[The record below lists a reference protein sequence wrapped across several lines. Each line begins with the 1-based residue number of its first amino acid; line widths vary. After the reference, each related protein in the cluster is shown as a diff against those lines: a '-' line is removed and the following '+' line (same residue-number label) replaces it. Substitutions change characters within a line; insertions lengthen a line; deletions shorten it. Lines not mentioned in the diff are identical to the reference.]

1 MVDQSITKLVRLII
15 KDIKIQIHGILYII
29 TFMVMKKKNLDST
42 YSMLLNWPWLHN
54 ALIIHDW
61 GNNGNQTFG

>member
-42 YSMLLNWPWLHN
+42 YSMLLN
-54 ALIIHDW
+54 
-61 GNNGNQTFG
+61 